1 MGRRERSEILAVNSC
16 WCLGLLSRSRS
27 RSRSRVGV
35 LSSPEVRKSQLRS
48 CGQVSEEMR
57 REARFQQPA
66 DMWERWGPAV
76 QAVEA
81 AGGASKL

>member
-1 MGRRERSEILAVNSC
+1 MAFGAAEPEPEPEPEPLPSLELA
-16 WCLGLLSRSRS
+16 
-27 RSRSRVGV
+27 
-35 LSSPEVRKSQLRS
+35 PQKSQLRS
-48 CGQVSEEMR
+48 CGQVSAEMR